1 MKFKEHVSP
10 ELQIFLE
17 NEYKEYV
24 KKTPLTP
31 DERRALRE
39 WVKEGYSVY
48 ENSSG
53 AWYDGQVP
61 VEFIEVY
68 RDEQYIREHTKGMDP
83 EAARK
88 FALAYYGWD
97 DDTNQ
102 DTPLEYDL
110 LDEGFIESAATFQ

>member
-102 DTPLEYDL
+102 DTPSEYDL